1 MEKESKK
8 MIKYTE
14 IAKKHLVKNEDIIYK
29 MLGRYHGEVSDT
41 YSKSKGIM
49 VATNKRLFF
58 CNKRNIASFN
68 YEKILNIDIFKKT
81 FDRLTLTFQYNRN
94 NIQFTNIHTDEKNI
108 NDLFSFLSNPEY
120 DKKINFSE
128 VFKTTEIPI
137 YNNMKKAQQTKPLI
151 EEKPKQ
157 IKETKCTCQAC
168 GKVWFYGKEEVYE
181 NRGKKLENFSSS
193 MSNAGKDMMCCTGC
207 FPALFIPEKQEK
219 EVKDLNQ
226 CPECRSKAVNK
237 EEVIHN
243 VK

>member
-14 IAKKHLVKNEDIIYK
+14 IAKKHLVKNEDISYK

-41 YSKSKGIM
+41 YSKGEGIM

-58 CNKRNIASFN
+58 GNKRNIASFN

-81 FDRLTLTFQYNRN
+81 LDRLTLSIQYIRI
-94 NIQFTNIHTDEKNI
+94 NIQITNNHTDEKNI
-108 NDLFSFLSNPEY
+108 NELLSFLSNPEY

-128 VFKTTEIPI
+128 VFKTTEITI
-137 YNNMKKAQQTKPLI
+137 YNNKKKAQQTKPLI

-168 GKVWFYGKEEVYE
+168 GKVWFYGKEE
-181 NRGKKLENFSSS
+181 
-193 MSNAGKDMMCCTGC
+193 
-207 FPALFIPEKQEK
+207 
-219 EVKDLNQ
+219 
-226 CPECRSKAVNK
+226 
-237 EEVIHN
+237 
-243 VK
+243 